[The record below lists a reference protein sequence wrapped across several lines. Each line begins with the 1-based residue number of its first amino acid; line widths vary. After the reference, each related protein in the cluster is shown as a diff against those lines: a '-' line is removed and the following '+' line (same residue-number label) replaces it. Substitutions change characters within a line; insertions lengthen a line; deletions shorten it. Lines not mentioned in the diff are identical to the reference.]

1 MTRSDIR
8 TYGYVNNSHTANGR
22 GVGVSQ
28 PTFYHSIPQTL
39 GLLPLERVHDCTLV
53 PQEVSLAVGDTS
65 AQH

>member
-1 MTRSDIR
+1 MV
-8 TYGYVNNSHTANGR
+8 GG
-22 GVGVSQ
+22 GGVSQ

-53 PQEVSLAVGDTS
+53 PQEVSLPVGDTS